1 MTHVRVVVQI
11 RIVFRIIEKRLKE
24 TMTVVAKIETDRIF
38 ENRVSNELV
47 DEMFGG
53 KREWRSRV

>member
-53 KREWRSRV
+53 KRERRSRV